1 MQYAPTRIHEKF
13 GRFHIPPPEYAKNA
27 PHFII
32 PNKDSPQNLPGFR
45 PKSSSRI
52 ISGRMLLRPTRV
64 RAKPARFH
72 ISTHVPTKNPP
83 DFTHPN
89 KDIPKTGPILDLN
102 LRRGVFR
109 GVCNTPLHGYM
120 KNLAGFIFPHTTWR
134 ETRRVFHIAT
144 RLSETRRVLLTP
156 KSKSTLPRGGNR
168 TPHRI
173 ERRPRLLFS
182 PPHSADPK
190 NTPPNR
196 PRQALE
202 GEKGRGF
209 LPTFAP
215 QNQTNRPGNPPL
227 NRAHS
232 GPLF

>member
-1 MQYAPTRIHEKF
+1 MQYAPTRVRAKF
-13 GRFHIPPPEYAKNA
+13 NGFHIPAPEYIKNA
-27 PHFII
+27 PHFT
-32 PNKDSPQNLPGFR
+32 L
-45 PKSSSRI
+45 
-52 ISGRMLLRPTRV
+52 
-64 RAKPARFH
+64 
-72 ISTHVPTKNPP
+72 
-83 DFTHPN
+83 PN
-89 KDIPKTGPILDLN
+89 KDIPKTRPVLGPN
-102 LRRGVFR
+102 LWRGFFR
-109 GVCNTPLHGYM
+109 GVCFCALHGYM
-120 KNLAGFIFPHTTWR
+120 KNPSGFIFPHTTWR

-156 KSKSTLPRGGNR
+156 KSKSTLRGGGNC
-168 TPHRI
+168 TQHRI
-173 ERRPRLLFS
+173 ERRPRALFS

-190 NTPPNR
+190 NAPTNR
-196 PRQALE
+196 PRQALA